1 MARLPGTKAMTSD
14 HDIAA
19 EIAAMRQEMAAL
31 RAERA
36 QRVEENEAT
45 PSASSEEAEAAGAL
59 PAEIAETLEQITDAI
74 KNYTEDAE
82 TEIAD
87 HPVAFLA
94 GSFMLGM
101 VVGLLLRR

>member
-1 MARLPGTKAMTSD
+1 MASD
-14 HDIAA
+14 HDLAA
-19 EIAAMRQEMAAL
+19 ELAALRQEMAAL
-31 RAERA
+31 RAERM
-36 QRVEENEAT
+36 QRTEEQEETLSAPSKEA
-45 PSASSEEAEAAGAL
+45 SAADAL
-59 PAEIAETLEQITDAI
+59 PAELAATLEQITDAV
-74 KNYTEDAE
+74 KDFTEDAE